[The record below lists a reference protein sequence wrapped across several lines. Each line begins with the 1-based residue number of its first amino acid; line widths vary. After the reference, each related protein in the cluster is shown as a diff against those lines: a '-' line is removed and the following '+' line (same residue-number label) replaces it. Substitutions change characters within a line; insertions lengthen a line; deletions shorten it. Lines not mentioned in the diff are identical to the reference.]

1 MQFYQTLL
9 IERALF
15 RYDYRMNLGK
25 YFGSGLRRF
34 FSGMML
40 SRLSG
45 LGRDLSMAYA
55 FGDHPMVAAFIVAFR
70 FANVLRRFFGEGP
83 LQAAFIP
90 QFEGLKSHHQEEA
103 YTFFRKLTLLIGGVV
118 LLVIGVG
125 ELGIKATLSL
135 WSEGNQ
141 EILVLTKWML
151 PSLFFISLYGLNVS
165 FLQCHNRFFVS
176 SMAPFL
182 CNMMWILGALTLKN
196 LPMQQAML
204 ALSKMVL
211 VGFIIQWLV
220 TAFQMLRTMGT
231 RKWDAQDLFNPEV
244 KTLAKAFSL
253 GALGVGAMQ
262 INSFLDAVFAR
273 YAHVSGPVYLWYAN
287 RFQQLALAIFG
298 IAAVN
303 TLVPILSR
311 AIKGGEIERA
321 KEIFSFGCRRVILIM
336 LPMTFAIGV
345 LGFSAIDLVFGR
357 GSFSLYAV
365 NQTTGCLVA
374 YGLGLLPSTLV
385 MYYSAIL
392 YAEGNFKTSAYFS
405 LMTMGINIA
414 LNSLFVFG
422 LGMGPISTAL
432 ATSLGTWCNFIF
444 LQRVLKQKGWLIGYR
459 SKEFAL
465 LLGGTLIA
473 SSLTMK
479 ITPYFL
485 DKILR
490 FAIPGFTFVGVL
502 ALYVLLFRK
511 RLFNDSIAKE
521 SSVQHDI

>member
-1 MQFYQTLL
+1 MEKTLTV
-9 IERALF
+9 R
-15 RYDYRMNLGK
+15 K

-40 SRLSG
+40 SRVSG
-45 LGRDLSMAYA
+45 LARDLSMAYA

-83 LQAAFIP
+83 LQSAFVP
-90 QFEGLKSHHQEEA
+90 QFEGLRSERQEEA
-103 YTFFRKLTLLIGGVV
+103 YTFFRKLTVLIGGLV

-125 ELGIKATLSL
+125 ELGIKFTLSF

-182 CNMMWILGALTLKN
+182 CNAMWVMGALTLKN
-196 LPMQQAML
+196 LPMERAML
-204 ALSKMVL
+204 GLSKMVL
-211 VGFIIQWLV
+211 VGFIIQWMV

-231 RKWDAQDLFNPEV
+231 AKWLTRDLFHPEV

-262 INSFLDAVFAR
+262 INSFLDAIFAR
-273 YAHVSGPVYLWYAN
+273 CAHLSGPVYLWYAN

-303 TLVPILSR
+303 TLVPVLSR
-311 AIKGGEIERA
+311 AIKRGDIEEA
-321 KEIFSFGCRRVILIM
+321 KRIFSFGCRRVILM
-336 LPMTFAIGV
+336 MVPMTFAIGV
-345 LGFSAIDLVFGR
+345 LGFSAIDMVFGR
-357 GSFSLYAV
+357 GSFNLYAV

-374 YGLGLLPSTLV
+374 YALGLLPSTLV
-385 MYYSAIL
+385 MYYSAVL
-392 YAEGNFKTSAYFS
+392 YAEGNFKTSALFS
-405 LMTMGINIA
+405 LMTMGINVA

-432 ATSLGTWCNFIF
+432 ATSMGAWCNFVA
-444 LQRVLKQKGWLIGYR
+444 LRAVLKQKGWLIGYR
-459 SKEFAL
+459 WKECAL

-473 SSLTMK
+473 SSLAMK
-479 ITPYFL
+479 VEPYFI
-485 DKILR
+485 DKAFR
-490 FAIPGFTFVGVL
+490 FVVPGSVFVGVL
-502 ALYVLLFRK
+502 GVYALLFRR
-511 RLFNDSIAKE
+511 RLFNDH
-521 SSVQHDI
+521 SSEISRV

>member
-1 MQFYQTLL
+1 MEKTLKL
-9 IERALF
+9 R
-15 RYDYRMNLGK
+15 K

-40 SRLSG
+40 SRVSG

-83 LQAAFIP
+83 LQSAFIP
-90 QFEGLKSHHQEEA
+90 QFEGLRNEKPDEA
-103 YTFFRKLTLLIGGVV
+103 YTFFRKLTVLIGGLV

-125 ELGIKATLSL
+125 ELGVKASFSF

-151 PSLFFISLYGLNVS
+151 PSLFFISLYGLNAS

-182 CNMMWILGALTLKN
+182 CNAMWIVGALTLKN
-196 LPMQQAML
+196 LPMERAML
-204 ALSKMVL
+204 GLSKMVL
-211 VGFIIQWLV
+211 VGFIIQWMV
-220 TAFQMLRTMGT
+220 TAFQMLRQMGT
-231 RKWDAQDLFNPEV
+231 GKWLTKDLFHQEV

-262 INSFLDAVFAR
+262 VNSFLDAIFAR
-273 YAHVSGPVYLWYAN
+273 CAHLSGPVYLWYAN
-287 RFQQLALAIFG
+287 RFQQLALAVFG

-303 TLVPILSR
+303 TLVPVLSR
-311 AIKGGEIERA
+311 AIKGREIKRA
-321 KEIFSFGCRRVILIM
+321 KGIFSFGCRRVILIM
-336 LPMTFAIGV
+336 VPMTFAIAV
-345 LGFSAIDLVFGR
+345 LGFSAINLVFGR
-357 GSFSLYAV
+357 GSFTLYAV
-365 NQTTGCLVA
+365 NQTAGCLAA

-385 MYYSAIL
+385 MYYSAVL
-392 YAEGNFKTSAYFS
+392 FAEGNFKTSAYFS
-405 LMTMGINIA
+405 LMTMGINVG

-432 ATSLGTWCNFIF
+432 ATSIGAWCNFVA
-444 LQRVLKQKGWLIGYR
+444 LRAVLKQKGWLIGYR
-459 SKEFAL
+459 WKEFAL
-465 LLGGTLIA
+465 LLGGTLMA
-473 SSLTMK
+473 SSLAMK
-479 ITPYFL
+479 VEPFFL

-490 FAIPGFTFVGVL
+490 FVVPGSVFVGVL
-502 ALYVLLFRK
+502 GFYALLFRK
-511 RLFNDSIAKE
+511 SLFDDRAPETGI
-521 SSVQHDI
+521 SVVENH